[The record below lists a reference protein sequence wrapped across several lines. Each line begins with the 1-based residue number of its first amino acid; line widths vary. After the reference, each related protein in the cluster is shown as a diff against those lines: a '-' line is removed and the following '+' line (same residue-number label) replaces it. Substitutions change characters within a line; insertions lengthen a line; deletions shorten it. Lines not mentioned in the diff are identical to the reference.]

1 MAKWGDLADWRGP
14 TVNQGGKM
22 TEQRGVVLHIAEGS
36 YEGTISWQKNPDA
49 EVSSHFIAAKDG
61 RAAQMVDTGTT
72 AWTQKAGNGKWLSIE
87 NEGSVPDKL
96 TDHQMEFAAQILARA
111 HKEYGV
117 PLQIATSP
125 SGRGLGHHSM
135 GSHPGYADDWGH
147 SECPGSNII
156 KQKDAIVARAKEIV
170 EGNDVGQVEGFTK
183 EGFKDM
189 MKTDDAI
196 PNLPWR
202 SDYVKFDAPEG
213 ATGPNGGTNRFIM
226 WETWFDGVGQYL
238 FEQAK
243 LADQRD
249 AAIQAQIAE
258 LKAMITGGV
267 EVSPI
272 VKVAPESVAA
282 IADATA
288 DEIRSDPERD
298 GA

>member
-49 EVSSHFIAAKDG
+49 EVSSHFICAKNTH
-61 RAAQMVDTGTT
+61 AAQMVDTGTT

-87 NEGSVPDKL
+87 NEGHTPDKL

-117 PLQIATSP
+117 PLQVATSP

-170 EGNDVGQVEGFTK
+170 GGDDVGTVEKFTK
-183 EGFKDM
+183 EGVKSLFNN
-189 MKTDDAI
+189 DDAC
-196 PNLPWR
+196 PNVPWR
-202 SDYVKFDAPEG
+202 SDYLKYDAAEG
-213 ATGPNGGTNRFIM
+213 ATGPNGGTNRFLQM
-226 WETWFDGVGQYL
+226 ETWYWEVGQYL
-238 FEQAK
+238 FNQAK

-258 LKAMITGGV
+258 LKAMIQGGV
-267 EVSPI
+267 EVSPV
-272 VKVAPESVAA
+272 VKVDPESIAA

-288 DEIRSDPERD
+288 DEIHADPERD
-298 GA
+298 GV